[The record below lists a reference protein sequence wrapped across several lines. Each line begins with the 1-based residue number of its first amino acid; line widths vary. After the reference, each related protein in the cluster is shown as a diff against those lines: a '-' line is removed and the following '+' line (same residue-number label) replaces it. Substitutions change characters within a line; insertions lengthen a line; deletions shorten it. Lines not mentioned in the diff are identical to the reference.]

1 MDYELIEVLKDIRD
15 ELKTQNERL
24 DKIEEAINRSYGGT
38 LWKLLENLQWMEL
51 LKNIY
56 LDIC

>member
-1 MDYELIEVLKDIRD
+1 MNDELINVLKDIRD

-38 LWKLLENLQWMEL
+38 L
-51 LKNIY
+51 
-56 LDIC
+56 